1 MDVVDR
7 HLVDG
12 RGSAPPLSGL
22 TDPRHSRI
30 AADQSAL
37 PTGVSGG
44 APLEAFASVREHGAV
59 SNASQLQ
66 GGTHQVEMYTTVKE
80 HGVVQDASQLQGGTH
95 LLK

>member
-44 APLEAFASVREHGAV
+44 APLEAFASVRNTERLAMRRSLNLQVAIWSMMVGGA
-59 SNASQLQ
+59 
-66 GGTHQVEMYTTVKE
+66 
-80 HGVVQDASQLQGGTH
+80 H
-95 LLK
+95 LL